1 MKKQI
6 KKLLIFGVFLV
17 LNILFF
23 VEYDYSFSF
32 DKVGNTIVTI
42 FVPFISG
49 VMMYLAN
56 VYLENKN
63 DKKNAME
70 QMNKVLQND
79 EETGLDTYMRQLE
92 EVCSKNVVV
101 FTPAVDRFASQVSAF
116 YQKENA
122 LKRLVDL
129 NNGKARKF
137 LLCKN
142 DDVKSFLIGNLKR
155 FVKRVIVYDAKT
167 KKNLNNAIEESGI
180 NGILE
185 KNDEIIECY
194 DKLLEEVSRMGDDF
208 NLEDPGLQNVVSS
221 LQSMRVSSEDDENDE
236 IELHL
241 N

>member
-1 MKKQI
+1 
-6 KKLLIFGVFLV
+6 
-17 LNILFF
+17 
-23 VEYDYSFSF
+23 
-32 DKVGNTIVTI
+32 
-42 FVPFISG
+42 
-49 VMMYLAN
+49 MMYLAN

-101 FTPAVDRFASQVSAF
+101 FTPAVDRFALQVSAF

-129 NNGKARKF
+129 NNGKAREF

>member
-6 KKLLIFGVFLV
+6 KKLLIFGVFLG

-32 DKVGNTIVTI
+32 DGLGNTLVTI
-42 FVPFISG
+42 LVPFMSG
-49 VMMYLAN
+49 AMMYLVS

-122 LKRLVDL
+122 LRRLVDL
-129 NNGKARKF
+129 NNGKAREF
-137 LLCKN
+137 LLGKN
-142 DDVKSFLIGNLKR
+142 DDVKSFLVGNLKR

-167 KKNLNNAIEESGI
+167 KKNLSNAIEESGI

-221 LQSMRVSSEDDENDE
+221 LQSMRASSEDDENDE